1 MLVDV
6 KLCLVIS
13 VSEVLYLPHHFF
25 KTFFFFLCSPYL
37 MLVDVKL
44 CLVISVS
51 EVLYLPHH
59 FVKTFFCFPLQSL
72 SHVSRYKVVFSYLS
86 F

>member
-25 KTFFFFLCSPYL
+25 KTFF
-37 MLVDVKL
+37 
-44 CLVISVS
+44 
-51 EVLYLPHH
+51 
-59 FVKTFFCFPLQSL
+59 CFPLQSL
-72 SHVSRYKVVFSYLS
+72 SHASRCKVVFSYLS

>member
-1 MLVDV
+1 
-6 KLCLVIS
+6 
-13 VSEVLYLPHHFF
+13 
-25 KTFFFFLCSPYL
+25 